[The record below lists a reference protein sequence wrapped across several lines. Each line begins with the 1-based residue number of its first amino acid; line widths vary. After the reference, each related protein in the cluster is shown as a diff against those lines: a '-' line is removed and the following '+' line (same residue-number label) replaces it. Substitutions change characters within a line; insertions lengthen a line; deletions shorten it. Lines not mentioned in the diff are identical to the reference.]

1 MIVFQKL
8 KKFYFPETMPFVF
21 QTIFFNFEDSN
32 GRKNIFALWKINIRL
47 IQTNLPNA
55 PKRSLRRGRDIL

>member
-8 KKFYFPETMPFVF
+8 KKFYFQETTPFVF

-47 IQTNLPNA
+47 IQTNLPQA
-55 PKRSLRRGRDIL
+55 GKRSLQRGCDIL